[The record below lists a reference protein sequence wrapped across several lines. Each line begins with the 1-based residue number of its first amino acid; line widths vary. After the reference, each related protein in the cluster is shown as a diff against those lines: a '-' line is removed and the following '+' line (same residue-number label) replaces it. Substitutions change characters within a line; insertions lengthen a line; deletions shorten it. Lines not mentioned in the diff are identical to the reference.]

1 MRKVWALALTGLLA
15 ACGTPRID
23 TSSNGALQESI
34 QEVSRSLSGEDRDAF
49 DELVALARR
58 ESSAPDFLTGK
69 PTPMT
74 TLMQPV
80 HGMTGKEMLAF
91 WRGQDAV
98 AKEEAAH
105 QQTDALDALES
116 INRSIVLADP
126 VFLTATTMRAT
137 ISNNLTVTL
146 AEIDFVYQ
154 VRTRGRAMAWQEGD
168 GFFSI
173 DGGLE
178 PGETRELVALPLGL
192 RLPQTNFAL
201 AGKAVDEHPGAQVIL
216 TITGAKGADKKPILS
231 GFAFLPSDE
240 LLDELRQRL
249 PPQ

>member
-15 ACGTPRID
+15 ACGP
-23 TSSNGALQESI
+23 SQ
-34 QEVSRSLSGEDRDAF
+34 
-49 DELVALARR
+49 DEIA
-58 ESSAPDFLTGK
+58 
-69 PTPMT
+69 
-74 TLMQPV
+74 
-80 HGMTGKEMLAF
+80 
-91 WRGQDAV
+91 
-98 AKEEAAH
+98 
-105 QQTDALDALES
+105 QQRAEGLDALES
-116 INRSIVLADP
+116 LNRSIVITDP
-126 VFLTATTMRAT
+126 VFEGRHLRASVT
-137 ISNNLTVTL
+137 NNLAVTL
-146 AEIDFVYQ
+146 ADIDFVYQ

-201 AGKAVDEHPGAQVIL
+201 AGKAVEEHPGAQVTL

-249 PPQ
+249 APQ